1 MEHFI
6 MNVQRIATFVSCLC
20 MVFGLF
26 AQEKR
31 LKPFISS
38 SKDLGV
44 NMGLQ
49 KPESV
54 VYDFNHQS
62 FYVSNGTQFAP
73 GTEGFITKFDAQG
86 VHIQLKWVDSLS
98 RPTGMAIFK
107 NQLWVADVDLLKVI
121 DIPSGQILRSY
132 PEPIKNSGLN
142 DVAISKEGEVYV
154 TASFVH
160 AVLKVENDSLRLWA
174 QDEEKLQWAN
184 GIFVENEQ
192 VLVGGTELA
201 AIDRSSGNIR
211 ILKTNPPIQ
220 DIDGLWPD
228 GQSGY
233 LLSTVEGNSL
243 WHLNAFGESTLLN
256 NNGAY
261 FGDLQFMADT
271 QTLLVPRGNH
281 KEGHYYISAFTLELS
296 Q

>member
-6 MNVQRIATFVSCLC
+6 MNVQRIATFIPCLC
-20 MVFGLF
+20 LVFGLLG
-26 AQEKR
+26 QEKAR
-31 LKPFISS
+31 TPVISS
-38 SKDLGV
+38 SKDWGA

-54 VYDFNHQS
+54 VYDFNNQS
-62 FYVSNGTQFAP
+62 FYVSNGAQFAP
-73 GTEGFITKFDAQG
+73 GTEGFISKFDAQG
-86 VHIQLKWVDSLS
+86 VLTQLKWVDSLS

-107 NQLWVADVDLLKVI
+107 NKLWVADVNQLKVI
-121 DIPSGQILRSY
+121 DIANGLLLKSY
-132 PEPIKNSGLN
+132 SEPIENSGIN

-154 TASFVH
+154 SASFVH
-160 AVLKVENDSLRLWA
+160 AVLKVENDSLKLWA

-184 GIFVENEQ
+184 GIFIEDEQ

-201 AIDRSSGNIR
+201 AIDRNSGTIK

-228 GQSGY
+228 GQGGY

-243 WHLNAFGESTLLN
+243 WHLTASGETTLLN
-256 NNGAY
+256 NGGGY
-261 FGDLQFMADT
+261 FGDLQFIADT
-271 QTLLVPRGNH
+271 RTLLIPRGNH
-281 KEGHYYISAFTLELS
+281 DEGRYYISAFALDLPR
-296 Q
+296 